1 MPDLKPKS
9 ASGDPRA
16 MEWQTA
22 QARKPSLGERRRAR
36 VVGAAR
42 TLGDSSLRELLLYPS
57 AMECTAGSEQDA
69 VEVPSVRRANKRMKA
84 VTNDGA
90 PSEGSLAWFLKR
102 RCVCRLFL

>member
-1 MPDLKPKS
+1 
-9 ASGDPRA
+9 
-16 MEWQTA
+16 MEWHAA

-57 AMECTAGSEQDA
+57 AMECTAGAEQDA
-69 VEVPSVRRANKRMKA
+69 IEVPSVRRANKRLKA

-102 RCVCRLFL
+102 RCVCHLFL